1 MSKQSTRAFILEMWF
16 SIDRIF
22 FDKPAKIALKENKKQ
37 YNEYIGQK
45 AAFLSNLYEV
55 YEKMKFPI
63 KETNYN
69 NIAEIAVSAKKLSES
84 ITKSSKE
91 LIQKEN
97 ISKLVREEI
106 QENAANSELSEVEV
120 AHWIITKRLKSL
132 ALDELAF
139 NYSMGETKGKVC
151 TKCLEDWHGKVLK
164 NSHTLL
170 RDSLIETALI

>member
-1 MSKQSTRAFILEMWF
+1 MSKRSTRAFILEMWF

-22 FDKPAKIALKENKKQ
+22 FDKPARLALENKTQ

-63 KETNYN
+63 KETNYK
-69 NIAEIAVSAKKLSES
+69 NIAEIAVSAKKLSEG
-84 ITKSSKE
+84 IVQSSKD

-106 QENAANSELSEVEV
+106 QELSATSELSETEV

-139 NYSMGETKGKVC
+139 NYSMGQDKSKIC

-164 NSHTLL
+164 NSHTML
-170 RDSLIETALI
+170 RDSLIETAIL